1 MKPFRLC
8 LLSLLACAASAFT
21 ARAATP
27 AAPQKDAYL
36 FAYFYVNGEDGLH
49 LAASDDGYKFEL
61 LGGDRSYLRPTVGEQ
76 KIMRDPCLFRGPDGT
91 FHLVWTTSWAGKT
104 LGYAS
109 SKDLI
114 TWSAQK
120 EIPVMAHE
128 AQAQNV
134 WAPEIT
140 FDPVKQEYVI
150 FWSTTILGKFRET
163 ENTNRRPERN
173 HRIYAVTTKDFET
186 FSPAKLY
193 YDGGFNVI
201 DATLAPNGSEWL
213 MFVKNEQLTPK
224 TEKNI
229 RMVRAK
235 TINGP
240 FSEPSAPISGS
251 AYWAEGPSA
260 VKVGDEW
267 RVYFDKHQEGKYG
280 AAVTRDLQTWTD
292 VSEKVSLPTDARH
305 GTVIAVSSD
314 VIDNLRRNAPSAGA
328 AKAGTYNVL
337 DYGAA
342 GDGIAKETGAINRA
356 IKAVER
362 AGGGTVYFPAGKY
375 LTGSIHMVDNL
386 TLHLEAGAE
395 LLYSGDPA
403 DSALV
408 ESRWEGTST
417 FTHGPLIYANGKQN
431 IAITGR
437 GIINGVGKNWWWRT
451 TEGSPGPKRDQ
462 AMIAKT
468 EWREKIYPRVHKEG
482 KLAKEDYKLSAEF
495 TRPSLVVFFECQNIR
510 VEGVTLTMSPM
521 WLMHAIYSEDINV
534 TGVRFVSEHGG
545 PNGDG
550 FDIDSCRNVR
560 VSDCFFH
567 TGDDCI
573 VIKSGKDDDGRRV
586 ARPTEFVTI
595 TNCVFYAGHG
605 AVVIGSETSGG
616 INNIVA
622 SNNVCKGTDRGIRIK
637 TMRGR
642 GSVIQNVRF
651 DNWVIE
657 DSPREAIHITANYV
671 KIPEEPKSER
681 TPVLRNI
688 SISNITVVNA
698 KQVVG
703 IAGLPEQSIEN
714 VRMTDITG
722 DGEIGFVADR
732 VDGLELRDIRVDAKT
747 GPAFTFTNAKRL
759 FLDTLSSLESPDRS
773 PTVKIENVPAD
784 SIISRGFTAK

>member
-1 MKPFRLC
+1 MKRIRNL
-8 LLSLLACAASAFT
+8 LLSLAACVAALT
-21 ARAATP
+21 ARAGDTP
-27 AAPQKDAYL
+27 ADKAYL

-49 LAASDDGYKFEL
+49 LAWSPDGYKFEM
-61 LGGDRSYLRPTVGEQ
+61 LGGDRSYLRPTVGEA
-76 KIMRDPCLFRGPDGT
+76 KIMRDPCIFRGPDGL
-91 FHLVWTTSWAGKT
+91 FHLVWTTSWEGKT

-109 SKDLI
+109 SKDLLV
-114 TWSAQK
+114 WSEQK

-128 AQAQNV
+128 EKAQNV

-140 FDPVKQEYVI
+140 FDPVNQEYVI

-173 HRIYAVTTKDFET
+173 HRIYSVTTKDFET
-186 FSPAKLY
+186 FTPAKLH

-201 DATLAPNGSEWL
+201 DATLAPNGDEWL

-229 RMVRAK
+229 RLVRGK
-235 TINGP
+235 TVNGP
-240 FSEPSAPISGS
+240 FSEASPAITGN
-251 AYWAEGPSA
+251 YWAEGPSP

-267 RVYFDKHQEGKYG
+267 RVYFDKHMENRYG
-280 AAVTRDLQTWTD
+280 MVRSRDLVNWED
-292 VSEKVSLPTDARH
+292 VSDKVSFPKDARH
-305 GTVIAVSSD
+305 GTVIEVPRE
-314 VIDNLRRNAPSAGA
+314 VIENLQRHAPSAGA
-328 AKAGTYNVL
+328 ARAGIYNVL

-342 GDGIAKETGAINRA
+342 GNGIAKETGAINRA
-356 IKAVER
+356 IKAIER
-362 AGGGTVYFPAGKY
+362 AGGGTLYFPAGKY

-386 TLHLEAGAE
+386 TIHLEAGAE

-403 DSALV
+403 DSPLV

-417 FTHGPLIYANGKQN
+417 YTYGPLIYANGKQN
-431 IAITGR
+431 LAITGR
-437 GIINGVGKNWWWRT
+437 GVINGVGKNWWWRT
-451 TEGSPGPKRDQ
+451 TEGSPGPKRDH
-462 AMIAKT
+462 AMVAKT

-495 TRPSLVVFFECQNIR
+495 TRPSLVVFFECKNIR
-510 VEGVTLTMSPM
+510 VDGVTLTMSPM

-560 VSDCFFH
+560 VSDCFFD

-642 GSVIQNVRF
+642 GAVIQNVRF

-657 DSPREAIHITANYV
+657 GTPKEAIHITANYAKV
-671 KIPEEPKSER
+671 PEEPKSER
-681 TPVLRNI
+681 TPVIRNV
-688 SISNITVVNA
+688 SISNITVVDA

-703 IAGLPEQSIEN
+703 IAGLPEQYIEN
-714 VRMTDITG
+714 LRLTDITG
-722 DGEIGFVADR
+722 TGEIGFVADS
-732 VDGLELRDIRVDAKT
+732 VDGLELRDVRIDAKT
-747 GPAFTFTNAKRL
+747 GPAFTFSKSRNL
-759 FLDTLSSLESPDRS
+759 FLDTLTSLNAPGRKPS
-773 PTVKIENVPAD
+773 VKLVEIAD
-784 SIISRGFTAK
+784 DTIVTRGFELR